1 MNKFTKVLLA
11 ATIFSAAA
19 VAHAAELKI
28 GYVDTARVL
37 RESAPAQRAEKKLQK
52 DFASREAEIKK
63 MEKQGRDLQTWLEKE
78 GLTAPEA
85 ERATKD
91 REFTNLNRDY
101 QRILREFREDVNLR
115 RNEEFAGLQERFNKA
130 VADIAQSEKFDLILQ
145 EALFYSKSVDV
156 TDKVLK
162 ALADK

>member
-1 MNKFTKVLLA
+1 LNKFIKVLCA
-11 ATIFSAAA
+11 VTIFSTVVAAQA
-19 VAHAAELKI
+19 VELKI

-52 DFASREAEIKK
+52 DFSAREAEIKK

-85 ERATKD
+85 ERANKD

-101 QRILREFREDVNLR
+101 QRVLREFKEDVNLR

-130 VADIAQSEKFDLILQ
+130 VADIAQTEKFDLILQ

>member
-1 MNKFTKVLLA
+1 MNKISTSLLA
-11 ATIFSAAA
+11 ALMLSASAIA
-19 VAHAAELKI
+19 SAAELKI

-52 DFASREAEIKK
+52 DFATREAEIKK

-85 ERATKD
+85 ERANKD
-91 REFTNLNRDY
+91 REFANLNREY

-130 VADIAQSEKFDLILQ
+130 VSDIAQADKFDLILQ
-145 EALFYSKSVDV
+145 EALFYSKNVDV

>member
-1 MNKFTKVLLA
+1 M
-11 ATIFSAAA
+11 
-19 VAHAAELKI
+19 
-28 GYVDTARVL
+28 
-37 RESAPAQRAEKKLQK
+37 
-52 DFASREAEIKK
+52 
-63 MEKQGRDLQTWLEKE
+63 QTWLEKE

-85 ERATKD
+85 ERANKD

-130 VADIAQSEKFDLILQ
+130 VADIAQTEKFDLILQ

>member
-1 MNKFTKVLLA
+1 MKTLIRLLLA
-11 ATIFSAAA
+11 ASIFSAAA
-19 VAHAAELKI
+19 AVNAVELKI

-52 DFASREAEIKK
+52 DFAAREAEIKK

-85 ERATKD
+85 ERANKD

>member
-1 MNKFTKVLLA
+1 LNKLTVLLA
-11 ATIFSAAA
+11 TAAMFATTAA
-19 VAHAAELKI
+19 VSAAELKI

-52 DFASREAEIKK
+52 DFSTRENDLKK

-78 GLTAPEA
+78 GLTAPET
-85 ERATKD
+85 ERANKERD
-91 REFTNLNRDY
+91 FANLNRDY
-101 QRILREFREDVNLR
+101 QRIQREFREDVNLR

-130 VADIAQSEKFDLILQ
+130 ISEIAQSEKFDLILQ
-145 EALFYSKSVDV
+145 EALFASKSVDV

>member
-1 MNKFTKVLLA
+1 LNKLTVLLA
-11 ATIFSAAA
+11 AAAMFATTAA
-19 VAHAAELKI
+19 VSAAELKI

-52 DFASREAEIKK
+52 DFSTRENDLKK

-85 ERATKD
+85 ERANKERD
-91 REFTNLNRDY
+91 FANLNRDY
-101 QRILREFREDVNLR
+101 QRIQREFREDVNLR

-130 VADIAQSEKFDLILQ
+130 ISEIAQSEKFDLILQ
-145 EALFYSKSVDV
+145 EALFASKSVDV